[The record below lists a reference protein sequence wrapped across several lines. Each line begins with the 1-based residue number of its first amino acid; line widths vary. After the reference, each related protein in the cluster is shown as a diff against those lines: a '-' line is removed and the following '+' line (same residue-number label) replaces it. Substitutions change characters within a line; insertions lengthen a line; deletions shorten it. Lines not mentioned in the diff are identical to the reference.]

1 MTYLLVALLAI
12 VIVMLAYLVRASRAI
27 GTKLTAI
34 KSAEIKQLQEIKSLS
49 VENKQRIK
57 RLKQLSTLPLV
68 IKNGSSLDFVVSLTS
83 HGARFSTLAHVL
95 NGLRSQV
102 LQPQSIQ
109 LNIASNEMDL
119 LPVEVKALE
128 KDGFIRINSCSD
140 LGPAKKLIPILQSK
154 LKLPVIV
161 IDDDLDFD
169 PELFLHL
176 VVTHNLYPSAIIA
189 SRVHQ
194 LVRNENGQVESFSNW
209 KKQYSDSEGPQA
221 DLMPTSGSGTLFPA
235 GAFHADVTDEAQYLA
250 LAKNTDDLW
259 WYFQARRAGTLVRRI
274 DGFSDLNFVGETQAV
289 GLWKNG
295 NKEKNEAN
303 LAALLKEYGDP
314 LTI

>member
-1 MTYLLVALLAI
+1 MTYLLAALLVI
-12 VIVMLAYLVRASRAI
+12 VIAMLGYLVRASRTL

-34 KSAEIKQLQEIKSLS
+34 KSSQIKQLEELKSLS
-49 VENKQRIK
+49 AEHNRRMKK
-57 RLKQLSTLPLV
+57 LSQLSSLPV
-68 IKNGSSLDFVVSLTS
+68 VVKNSGSLDFVVSLTS

-95 NGLRSQV
+95 NRLRNQV

-109 LNIASNEMDL
+109 LNIASNEMDS
-119 LPVEVKALE
+119 LPAEVKALE
-128 KDGFIRINSCSD
+128 KDGFITIHSCND
-140 LGPAKKLIPILQSK
+140 LGPAKKLIPILQSNP
-154 LKLPVIV
+154 KLPVIV

-176 VVTHNLYPSAIIA
+176 VVTHNLYPCAIIA

-221 DLMPTSGSGTLFPA
+221 DLMPTSGSGTLFPP

-303 LAALLKEYGDP
+303 LAALLKKYGDP